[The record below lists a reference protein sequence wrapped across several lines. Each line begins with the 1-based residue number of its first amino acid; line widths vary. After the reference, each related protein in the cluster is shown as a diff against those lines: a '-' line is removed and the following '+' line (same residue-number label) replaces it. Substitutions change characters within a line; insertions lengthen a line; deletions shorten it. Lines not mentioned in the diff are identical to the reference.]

1 MQLLP
6 YAILDMDGTLLDSSG
21 MWDVVSEQV
30 LAPWGKVC
38 TSREREDTMTM
49 TVDGTAAYYVQH
61 FSLPIPPEQMAASIR
76 EHARRAYA
84 TLARVKPGVPQA
96 LDAMRARGVT
106 LCVASGTEKPLVDAA
121 LEQFGILD
129 RFAFTL
135 DCVTPRGKEEPE
147 VYLRA
152 AERFGAK
159 PAQIM
164 VFEDSPT
171 AVATARKAGF
181 YTVGVLDSYTR
192 PHWEQVRA
200 SADAVLDSLTDWTRQ
215 LD

>member
-1 MQLLP
+1 
-6 YAILDMDGTLLDSSG
+6 
-21 MWDVVSEQV
+21 
-30 LAPWGKVC
+30 
-38 TSREREDTMTM
+38 MTM

-76 EHARRAYA
+76 QHARRAYA

-200 SADAVLDSLTDWTRQ
+200 SADAVLDSWTEWTRQ